1 MKSSFFLFSLILFL
15 SCKTSSIE
23 VNHLK
28 ENEITLF
35 YDTREVKNIGVIDA
49 FHKEYNNFR
58 VGFWKEFHKNGK
70 LKSEGNYKLDTYK
83 QCCVSGFCDGYYSY
97 KYGEWKYYHE
107 NGNLK
112 AKGTYR
118 IGKKY
123 KKTSCEGGDEI
134 NFGYVTNNW
143 NFYDTNGNEMK
154 PSEKDILE
162 IENSSYLDEF
172 DMSKY

>member
-1 MKSSFFLFSLILFL
+1 MRLSIYILTFVFFV
-15 SCKTSSIE
+15 SCKTSRAE
-23 VNHLK
+23 VEYLNK
-28 ENEITLF
+28 TEISEY
-35 YDTREVKNIGVIDA
+35 YDSGEIKSVGSIDA

-58 VGFWKEFHKNGK
+58 VGFWREFYKNGN

-83 QCCVSGFCDGYYSY
+83 QCCTGGICDGYYSY
-97 KYGEWKYYHE
+97 KYGEWKYYFE

-118 IGKKY
+118 IGKKH

-134 NFGYVTNNW
+134 NFGYITNSW
-143 NFYDTNGNEMK
+143 IFYDIKSNEIK
-154 PSEKDILE
+154 PSDKDILE
-162 IENSSYLDEF
+162 IENSSYLDQF

>member
-1 MKSSFFLFSLILFL
+1 MLEDTGENRTFLLDWLKILVSSNG
-15 SCKTSSIE
+15 E
-23 VNHLK
+23 
-28 ENEITLF
+28 EITA
-35 YDTREVKNIGVIDA
+35 ENITALTQAI
-49 FHKEYNNFR
+49 
-58 VGFWKEFHKNGK
+58 
-70 LKSEGNYKLDTYK
+70 EGNYKLDTYK

-107 NGNLK
+107 NGKLK

-118 IGKKY
+118 IGKKH

-143 NFYDTNGNEMK
+143 KFYDVDGNEIK

-172 DMSKY
+172 EMSKYLNN